1 MDLKKFLKI
10 LDIQGI
16 NFLFIYR
23 LLSGKSVN
31 IIEPFKKAFPEYF
44 KIPVEEKDE
53 FYDILS
59 DYYEAN

>member
-1 MDLKKFLKI
+1 L
-10 LDIQGI
+10 
-16 NFLFIYR
+16 NFLLFNSLLLR

-31 IIEPFKKAFPEYF
+31 IIDPFKKAFPEYF

-59 DYYEAN
+59 GYYEGGAN